1 MKRPQR
7 LSLRARMLVLL
18 ISVTT
23 IFLLIMGLVSAV
35 VLSRRLDGQFNTDL
49 VATAALNPQQLQANP
64 NGYIVEAVS
73 FRAHEVFVVTPG
85 QTATATALQQV
96 LRKMT
101 VPQYETQFNKQLTT
115 LTVGNGEKLR
125 ATRRVVAARRLSGT
139 GLNIPPGR
147 VLLIVAR
154 PVGADGDGV
163 RVVVVAELITGGAL
177 IALLA
182 IGGGWLIGRGLEP
195 LDQMASTANEI
206 TSRGDLNARMPEAG
220 DRTDVGR
227 LGAAINTMLDRIQ
240 QAFGAR
246 LRSEQKVREFAADAS
261 HELRTP
267 LTTIRGYA
275 ELYRQGALGPDQLPN
290 AMRRIEQEAQRM
302 STLVAELLELA
313 RLDRTSSLD
322 LTETDLAG
330 VVRDAVA
337 DAIAVEPGRPVRAEA
352 PPRLVAVVDEPRI
365 RQVLANLLGNVRAHT
380 PPDAPVAVRLG
391 EVSGGVLIEVADAGP
406 GMSGQDTDKAF
417 DRFHRAAQ
425 RSSGSGDDDATDD
438 GSNSDGGNSDGRGS
452 GLGLSIVQ
460 AIARAHGG
468 QAVLESW
475 PGRGTRVR
483 IWLPARPAPTSP

>member
-1 MKRPQR
+1 
-7 LSLRARMLVLL
+7 
-18 ISVTT
+18 
-23 IFLLIMGLVSAV
+23 
-35 VLSRRLDGQFNTDL
+35 
-49 VATAALNPQQLQANP
+49 
-64 NGYIVEAVS
+64 
-73 FRAHEVFVVTPG
+73 
-85 QTATATALQQV
+85 
-96 LRKMT
+96 
-101 VPQYETQFNKQLTT
+101 
-115 LTVGNGEKLR
+115 
-125 ATRRVVAARRLSGT
+125 
-139 GLNIPPGR
+139 
-147 VLLIVAR
+147 
-154 PVGADGDGV
+154 
-163 RVVVVAELITGGAL
+163 
-177 IALLA
+177 
-182 IGGGWLIGRGLEP
+182 
-195 LDQMASTANEI
+195 
-206 TSRGDLNARMPEAG
+206 
-220 DRTDVGR
+220 
-227 LGAAINTMLDRIQ
+227 MLDRIQ

-246 LRSEQKVREFAADAS
+246 LRAEQKVREFAADAS

-275 ELYRQGALGPDQLPN
+275 ELYRQGALGPEQLPN

-330 VVRDAVA
+330 VVRDADA
-337 DAIAVEPGRPVRAEA
+337 DAIAEEPGRPVRAEA

-406 GMSGQDTDKAF
+406 GMSGQDTEKAF
-417 DRFHRAAQ
+417 DRFHRATPRAG
-425 RSSGSGDDDATDD
+425 GSGDDDIDD
-438 GSNSDGGNSDGRGS
+438 GTAGSAASSDSNDGGGDDGRGS

-483 IWLPARPAPTSP
+483 IWLPTRTVP